1 VALKVKPLSDAVKYW
16 EDGARARADRY
27 AAEAKAAAEL
37 WQTNAEAAAKLY
49 RDAVTAPNI
58 EQMFKGGISRVG
70 AAKYRRKVEAV
81 GAARFAPGISAAKPD
96 YESGV
101 APFLETLAALVL
113 PARKPRGDPAN
124 IDRVAK
130 IATEL
135 HKKRLAIR
143 AIG

>member
-1 VALKVKPLSDAVKYW
+1 MALKVKPLSEAVKYW

-37 WQTNAEAAAKLY
+37 WQTNAEAAAKLF

-58 EQMFKGGISRVG
+58 EQMYKGGIARVG
-70 AAKYRRKVEAV
+70 AAKFRRKVEAV
-81 GAARFAPGISAAKPD
+81 GGVRFGPGVEAARTD

-101 APFLETLAALVL
+101 APFLETIAATTI
-113 PARKPRGDPAN
+113 PDRRPRGDPAN
-124 IDRVAK
+124 IDRVRK
-130 IATEL
+130 IADAL

-143 AIG
+143 AVG